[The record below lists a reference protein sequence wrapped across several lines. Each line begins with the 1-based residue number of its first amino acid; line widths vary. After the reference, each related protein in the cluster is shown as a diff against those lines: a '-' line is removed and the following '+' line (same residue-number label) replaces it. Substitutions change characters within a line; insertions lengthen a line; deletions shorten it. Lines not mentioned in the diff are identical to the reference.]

1 MPTEIYLVNE
11 TAEPEYETIL
21 PEEKTDKD
29 TVIETIIEEAK
40 TEEKENENGEK
51 EIVEVSPRTEKLK
64 IFVVLICALIW
75 MLCPE
80 WMRIVDR
87 NRTF

>member
-29 TVIETIIEEAK
+29 SSDDVYEESAGYVYNEGESPTDDAIPIGDKFTVQI
-40 TEEKENENGEK
+40 
-51 EIVEVSPRTEKLK
+51 R
-64 IFVVLICALIW
+64 
-75 MLCPE
+75 
-80 WMRIVDR
+80 
-87 NRTF
+87 